1 MLNRLNGSPDGEP
14 MSEQTASSKKF
25 RSAELFISLQNSD
38 SLSSG
43 RSRCHKIML

>member
-14 MSEQTASSKKF
+14 MSEPTASAKKF
-25 RSAELFISLQNSD
+25 RPAELFISLQNFD

-43 RSRCHKIML
+43 WSRCHKIML